1 MLNLRNLK
9 HLFICNFLLLK
20 KLVGM
25 NNDLGNYRKSYD
37 KGSLLE
43 SGISDNPL
51 ELFQKWFSEVD
62 QHFPQDETNAMT
74 LSTLGLDCFPNGRV
88 VLLKKYMQ
96 QGFIFYTNYESE
108 KGKSII
114 AHPKVSLSFH
124 WAGAERQVIIKGKAE
139 KIAADVSDGYF
150 ESRPR
155 GSQLGAHASQQ
166 STVVPNRHT
175 LENQLKT
182 LEEKFKN
189 KSIPRPE
196 FWGGFIVKPIEIEFW
211 QGRANRLHDRI
222 RYQLQSDLN
231 WKIER
236 LSP

>member
-1 MLNLRNLK
+1 
-9 HLFICNFLLLK
+9 
-20 KLVGM
+20 M

-43 SGISDNPL
+43 AHISENPL
-51 ELFQKWFSEVD
+51 ELFQKWFFEVD

-74 LSTLGLDCFPNGRV
+74 LSTLGEDGFPKGRV
-88 VLLKKYMQ
+88 VLLKKYTHE
-96 QGFIFYTNYESE
+96 GFVFYTNYESE
-108 KGKSII
+108 KGKAII

-124 WAGAERQVIIKGKAE
+124 WAGAERQVIIKGDVE
-139 KIAADVSDGYF
+139 KIAANLSDGYF

-155 GSQLGAHASQQ
+155 DSQLGAHASQQ
-166 STVVPNRHT
+166 STVVSSREVI
-175 LENQLKT
+175 ENQLKT
-182 LEEKFKN
+182 LEEKFEN
-189 KSIPRPE
+189 KPIPRPE
-196 FWGGFIVKPIEIEFW
+196 FWGGFIVKPVEIEFW

>member
-1 MLNLRNLK
+1 
-9 HLFICNFLLLK
+9 
-20 KLVGM
+20 M

-43 SGISDNPL
+43 AHISENPL
-51 ELFQKWFSEVD
+51 ELFQKWFFEVD

-74 LSTLGLDCFPNGRV
+74 LSTLGEDGFPKGRV
-88 VLLKKYMQ
+88 VLLKKYTHE
-96 QGFIFYTNYESE
+96 GFIFYTNYESE
-108 KGKSII
+108 KGKAII

-124 WAGAERQVIIKGKAE
+124 WAGAERQVIIKGDVE
-139 KIAADVSDGYF
+139 KIAANLSDGYF

-166 STVVPNRHT
+166 STVVSSREVI
-175 LENQLKT
+175 ENQLKK
-182 LEEKFKN
+182 LEEKFEN
-189 KSIPRPE
+189 KPIPRPE
-196 FWGGFIVKPIEIEFW
+196 FWGGFIVKPVEIEFW

>member
-1 MLNLRNLK
+1 
-9 HLFICNFLLLK
+9 
-20 KLVGM
+20 M

-43 SGISDNPL
+43 TDISENPL
-51 ELFQKWFSEVD
+51 ELFQKWFFEVD
-62 QHFPQDETNAMT
+62 HHFPQDETNAMT
-74 LSTLGLDCFPNGRV
+74 LSTLGEDGFPKGRV
-88 VLLKKYMQ
+88 VLLKKYTHE
-96 QGFIFYTNYESE
+96 GFIFYTNYESE
-108 KGKSII
+108 KGKAIV

-124 WAGAERQVIIKGKAE
+124 WAGAERQVIIKGNAE
-139 KIAADVSDGYF
+139 KIATNLSDGYF

-155 GSQLGAHASQQ
+155 GSQLGAHASLQ
-166 STVVPNRHT
+166 STVVSSRKS

-182 LEEKFKN
+182 LEEKFEN
-189 KSIPRPE
+189 KPVPRPE
-196 FWGGFIVKPIEIEFW
+196 FWGGFIVKPVEIEFW

>member
-1 MLNLRNLK
+1 
-9 HLFICNFLLLK
+9 
-20 KLVGM
+20 M

-43 SGISDNPL
+43 AHISENPL
-51 ELFQKWFSEVD
+51 ELFQKWFFEVD

-74 LSTLGLDCFPNGRV
+74 LSTLGEDGFPKGRV
-88 VLLKKYMQ
+88 VLLKKYTHE
-96 QGFIFYTNYESE
+96 GFVFYTNYESE
-108 KGKSII
+108 KGKAII

-124 WAGAERQVIIKGKAE
+124 WAGAERQVIIKGDVE
-139 KIAADVSDGYF
+139 KIAANLSDGYF

-166 STVVPNRHT
+166 STVVSGREVI
-175 LENQLKT
+175 ENQLKT
-182 LEEKFKN
+182 LEEKFEN
-189 KSIPRPE
+189 KPIPRTE
-196 FWGGFIVKPIEIEFW
+196 FWGGFIVKPVEIEFW

>member
-1 MLNLRNLK
+1 
-9 HLFICNFLLLK
+9 
-20 KLVGM
+20 
-25 NNDLGNYRKSYD
+25 
-37 KGSLLE
+37 LE
-43 SGISDNPL
+43 AHISENPL
-51 ELFQKWFSEVD
+51 ELFQKWFFEVD

-74 LSTLGLDCFPNGRV
+74 LSTLGEDGFPKGRV
-88 VLLKKYMQ
+88 VLLKKYTHE
-96 QGFIFYTNYESE
+96 GFVFYTNYESE
-108 KGKSII
+108 KGKAII

-124 WAGAERQVIIKGKAE
+124 WAGAERQVIIKGDVE
-139 KIAADVSDGYF
+139 KIAANLSDGYF

-166 STVVPNRHT
+166 STVVSSREVI
-175 LENQLKT
+175 ENQHKT
-182 LEEKFKN
+182 LEEKFEN
-189 KSIPRPE
+189 KPIPRPE
-196 FWGGFIVKPIEIEFW
+196 FWGGFIVKPVEIEFW

>member
-1 MLNLRNLK
+1 
-9 HLFICNFLLLK
+9 
-20 KLVGM
+20 M

-43 SGISDNPL
+43 AHISENPL
-51 ELFQKWFSEVD
+51 ELFQKWFFEVD

-74 LSTLGLDCFPNGRV
+74 LSTLGEDGFPKGRV
-88 VLLKKYMQ
+88 VLLKKYTHE
-96 QGFIFYTNYESE
+96 GFIFYTNYESE
-108 KGKSII
+108 KGKAIV

-124 WAGAERQVIIKGKAE
+124 WAGAERQVIIKGDVE
-139 KIAADVSDGYF
+139 KIAANLSDGYF

-166 STVVPNRHT
+166 STVVSSREVI
-175 LENQLKT
+175 ENQLKT
-182 LEEKFKN
+182 LEEKFEN
-189 KSIPRPE
+189 KPIPRPE
-196 FWGGFIVKPIEIEFW
+196 FWGGFIVKPVEIEFW

>member
-1 MLNLRNLK
+1 
-9 HLFICNFLLLK
+9 
-20 KLVGM
+20 M

-43 SGISDNPL
+43 AHISENPL
-51 ELFQKWFSEVD
+51 ELFQKWFFEVD

-74 LSTLGLDCFPNGRV
+74 LSTLGEDGFPKGRV
-88 VLLKKYMQ
+88 VLLKKYTHE
-96 QGFIFYTNYESE
+96 GFVFYTNYESE
-108 KGKSII
+108 KGKAII

-124 WAGAERQVIIKGKAE
+124 WAGAERQVIIKGDVE
-139 KIAADVSDGYF
+139 KIAANLSDGYF

-166 STVVPNRHT
+166 STVVSSREVI
-175 LENQLKT
+175 ENQLKK
-182 LEEKFKN
+182 LEEKFEN
-189 KSIPRPE
+189 KPIPRPE
-196 FWGGFIVKPIEIEFW
+196 FWGGFIVKPVEIEFW

>member
-1 MLNLRNLK
+1 
-9 HLFICNFLLLK
+9 
-20 KLVGM
+20 M

-43 SGISDNPL
+43 TDISENPL
-51 ELFQKWFSEVD
+51 ELFQKWFFEVD

-74 LSTLGLDCFPNGRV
+74 LSTLGKDGFPKGRV
-88 VLLKKYMQ
+88 VLLKKYTHE
-96 QGFIFYTNYESE
+96 GFIFYTNYESE
-108 KGKSII
+108 KGKAIV

-124 WAGAERQVIIKGKAE
+124 WAGAERQVIIKGNAE
-139 KIAADVSDGYF
+139 KIATNLSDGYF

-166 STVVPNRHT
+166 STIVSSREV

-182 LEEKFKN
+182 LEEKFEN
-189 KSIPRPE
+189 KPIPRPE

>member
-1 MLNLRNLK
+1 
-9 HLFICNFLLLK
+9 
-20 KLVGM
+20 M

-43 SGISDNPL
+43 AHISENPL
-51 ELFQKWFSEVD
+51 ELFQKWFFEVD

-74 LSTLGLDCFPNGRV
+74 LSTLGEDGFPKGRV
-88 VLLKKYMQ
+88 VLLKKYTHE
-96 QGFIFYTNYESE
+96 GFIFYTNYESE
-108 KGKSII
+108 KGKAII

-124 WAGAERQVIIKGKAE
+124 WAGAERQVIIKGDVE
-139 KIAADVSDGYF
+139 KIAANLSDGYF

-166 STVVPNRHT
+166 STVVSGREVI
-175 LENQLKT
+175 ENQLKT
-182 LEEKFKN
+182 LEEKFEN
-189 KSIPRPE
+189 KPIPRPE
-196 FWGGFIVKPIEIEFW
+196 FWGGFIVKPVEIEFW

>member
-1 MLNLRNLK
+1 M
-9 HLFICNFLLLK
+9 K

-74 LSTLGLDCFPNGRV
+74 LSTLGLDGFPKGRV

-96 QGFIFYTNYESE
+96 QGFIVYTNYESE

-139 KIAADVSDGYF
+139 KIAVDVSDGYF

-166 STVVPNRHT
+166 STVVPNRQT

>member
-1 MLNLRNLK
+1 
-9 HLFICNFLLLK
+9 
-20 KLVGM
+20 M
-25 NNDLGNYRKSYD
+25 NGAK
-37 KGSLLE
+37 
-43 SGISDNPL
+43 I
-51 ELFQKWFSEVD
+51 
-62 QHFPQDETNAMT
+62 
-74 LSTLGLDCFPNGRV
+74 
-88 VLLKKYMQ
+88 LLKKYTHE
-96 QGFIFYTNYESE
+96 GFIFYTNYESE
-108 KGKSII
+108 KGKAIV

-124 WAGAERQVIIKGKAE
+124 WAGAERQVIIKGNAE
-139 KIAADVSDGYF
+139 KIATNLSDGYF

-166 STVVPNRHT
+166 STVVSSREV

-182 LEEKFKN
+182 LEEKFEN

>member
-1 MLNLRNLK
+1 
-9 HLFICNFLLLK
+9 
-20 KLVGM
+20 M

-43 SGISDNPL
+43 TDISENPL
-51 ELFQKWFSEVD
+51 ELFQKWFFEVD

-74 LSTLGLDCFPNGRV
+74 LSTLGKDGFPKGRV
-88 VLLKKYMQ
+88 VLLKKFTHE
-96 QGFIFYTNYESE
+96 GFIFYTNYESE
-108 KGKSII
+108 KGKAIV

-124 WAGAERQVIIKGKAE
+124 WAGAERQVIIKGNAE
-139 KIAADVSDGYF
+139 KIATNLSDGYF

-166 STVVPNRHT
+166 STIVSNREV

-182 LEEKFKN
+182 LEEKFEN
-189 KSIPRPE
+189 KPIPRPE

>member
-1 MLNLRNLK
+1 
-9 HLFICNFLLLK
+9 
-20 KLVGM
+20 M

-43 SGISDNPL
+43 TDISENPL
-51 ELFQKWFSEVD
+51 ELFQRWFFEVD

-74 LSTLGLDCFPNGRV
+74 LSTLGEDGFPKGRV
-88 VLLKKYMQ
+88 VLLKKYTHE
-96 QGFIFYTNYESE
+96 GFIFYTNYESE
-108 KGKSII
+108 KGKAIV

-124 WAGAERQVIIKGKAE
+124 WAGAERQVIIKGNAE
-139 KIAADVSDGYF
+139 KIATNLSDGYF

-166 STVVPNRHT
+166 STVVSSREV

-182 LEEKFKN
+182 LEEKFEN